1 MFICILYK
9 MHVTFYSAESCSIQY
24 LKFNFLKMLFKSP
37 AYGLL
42 NNENHVAFNLVFS
55 ICLESHRKGT

>member
-24 LKFNFLKMLFKSP
+24 LKFNFLKML
-37 AYGLL
+37 
-42 NNENHVAFNLVFS
+42 HVGIQIREWAVAM
-55 ICLESHRKGT
+55 C